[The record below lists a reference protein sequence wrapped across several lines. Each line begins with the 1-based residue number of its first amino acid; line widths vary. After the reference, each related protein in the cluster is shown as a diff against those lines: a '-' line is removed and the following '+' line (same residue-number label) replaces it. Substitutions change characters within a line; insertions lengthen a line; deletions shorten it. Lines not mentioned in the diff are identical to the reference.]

1 MAKKPDPDGL
11 KVVASNRKA
20 RHEYDILETFEAGM
34 VLKGTEVKSL
44 RNGHC
49 NLAGAFAVAE
59 PDGIYLKGAE
69 IAEYTHGNRLNHD
82 PKRKRKLLL
91 NQREIKKIAV
101 KSRERGFTLVP
112 LRVYFK
118 GGRAKVEIAVAKGRK
133 LYDRRQATAK
143 KEAQREIARAEGQ
156 RRRDI

>member
-1 MAKKPDPDGL
+1 MATHADADGL
-11 KVVASNRKA
+11 KIVATNRKA
-20 RHEYDILETFEAGM
+20 RHEYDLLETFEAGL
-34 VLKGTEVKSL
+34 VLLGTEVKSL
-44 RNGHC
+44 RAGHC

-82 PKRKRKLLL
+82 PKRRRKLLL
-91 NQREIKKIAV
+91 NRREIKKIAV

-118 GGRAKVEIAVAKGRK
+118 GGRAKVEIAIGKGRK
-133 LYDRRQATAK
+133 LHDRRQATAK
-143 KEAQREIARAEGQ
+143 KEAAREIARAEGRRQ
-156 RRRDI
+156 RGH